1 LLNIRFNANPKTG
14 ENDERRHGTDE
25 IRHRQRDRR
34 GRAEAGGIGC
44 FAGPGEGRGAV
55 SGHLGL
61 QGQTRS
67 RATVESFHLG
77 GQEVKRHF
85 EIDVDEPVELLGEN
99 TAPNPQEM
107 LMTALNACIMVG
119 YVAGAAMKGIRLDKV
134 EIETSG
140 QLDLRGFLGIDA
152 SVPPGYE
159 MIRYTVTMKGDGNEA
174 DFREIHE
181 TVMKTSPNYF
191 NIARPVRIESEL
203 VVER

>member
-1 LLNIRFNANPKTG
+1 MMNDVMTQMKSGTVNGIDVDALKQVVRDVSQDPAKGIVRFQVKSAW
-14 ENDERRHGTDE
+14 
-25 IRHRQRDRR
+25 
-34 GRAEAGGIGC
+34 
-44 FAGPGEGRGAV
+44 
-55 SGHLGL
+55 

-77 GQEVKRHF
+77 GQEVKRYF

-119 YVAGAAMKGIRLDKV
+119 CVAGAAMKGIRLDKV

-159 MIRYTVTMKGDGNEA
+159 TLRYTVTMKGEGSEA
-174 DFREIHE
+174 DFRGIHE

-191 NIARPVRIESEL
+191 NIARPVRIESQL

>member
-1 LLNIRFNANPKTG
+1 M
-14 ENDERRHGTDE
+14 NDVMTQAMSTR
-25 IRHRQRDRR
+25 IN
-34 GRAEAGGIGC
+34 GIDV
-44 FAGPGEGRGAV
+44 AALKQVINDIAADPAKGAV
-55 SGHLGL
+55 RFQVKSAW
-61 QGQTRS
+61 QGQTKS
-67 RATVESFHLG
+67 RATVDSYNIG

-85 EIDVDEPVELLGEN
+85 DIEVDEPLELLGQN
-99 TAPNPQEM
+99 SAPNPQEM

-140 QLDLRGFLGIDA
+140 QLDLRGFLGIDP

-159 MIRYTVTMKGDGNEA
+159 TIHYTVTMKGDGSEA

-191 NIARPVRIESEL
+191 NIARPIRIDSRL